1 MDGKALL
8 SRILARMAG
17 MVNLLQACDWTTL
30 KLVLRRQ
37 PPGAKDT
44 GYPVA
49 QLPCSPA
56 TGQRPLN
63 GARATVVVWIG
74 ESTRL
79 PWNGSSSSK
88 YRTRI
93 TRMERILRMLLRRF
107 LLLSALICPISVI
120 RVLFLSNLE
129 LLER

>member
-56 TGQRPLN
+56 TL
-63 GARATVVVWIG
+63 
-74 ESTRL
+74 
-79 PWNGSSSSK
+79 
-88 YRTRI
+88 
-93 TRMERILRMLLRRF
+93 
-107 LLLSALICPISVI
+107 
-120 RVLFLSNLE
+120 
-129 LLER
+129 